1 MLNKNKLT
9 LWSQIKFLTV
19 DLCDENNILKVQ
31 QHQSAKKAQPS
42 MSLMFLPYYDV
53 YGDLLERFSDASA

>member
-31 QHQSAKKAQPS
+31 QHQSAKKAQLS

-53 YGDLLERFSDASA
+53 YGDL